1 MAKKRLDLLLV
12 EKGIFA
18 SREKQEQLLWRAGY
32 KLMAK

>member
-12 EKGIFA
+12 EKG
-18 SREKQEQLLWRAGY
+18 EKKQEQLLWRAGY